1 MGLCDSVTVA
11 THIHISSIL
20 SSHPLG
26 MYLVLIK
33 PNVTV
38 ILIFG
43 SGYVLRWTIPP
54 DQAGQVDAFQITTY
68 RLLGGNKQLVSQ
80 REVGGVVRAYAVHHL
95 KPDQKYLSEVRVKVE
110 GEYGPLGI
118 VEKKM

>member
-1 MGLCDSVTVA
+1 
-11 THIHISSIL
+11 
-20 SSHPLG
+20 

-38 ILIFG
+38 ILNFG
-43 SGYVLRWTIPP
+43 SGYVLRWTVPP
-54 DQAGQVDAFQITTY
+54 DQAGQADAFQITTY

-80 REVGGVVRAYAVHHL
+80 HEVGSAVRVYAVHSL
-95 KPDQKYLSEVRVKVE
+95 KPNQKYLSEVRVKVE
-110 GEYGPLGI
+110 GEYGPPGI